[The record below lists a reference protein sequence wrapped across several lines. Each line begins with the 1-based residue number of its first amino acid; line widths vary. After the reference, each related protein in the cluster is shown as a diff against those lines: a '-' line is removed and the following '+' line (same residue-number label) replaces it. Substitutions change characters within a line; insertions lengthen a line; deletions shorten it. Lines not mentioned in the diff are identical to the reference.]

1 MVNNHVDIKLQKN
14 VGIWQTEKIT
24 NSNMHEKKGGCK
36 QQGNGYTI
44 TSQHNQPHECINY
57 S

>member
-36 QQGNGYTI
+36 QQGWYTI